1 MSQKPYSKDVCP
13 PSHSFALDNII
24 RRWFQN
30 PGKIVGEY
38 IRPGDTVIDLGC
50 GPGFFTM
57 DMARMVTESGTVYSV
72 DLQKEML
79 EKVRKKALKQGL
91 ADRIRFHEC
100 AENTIGLDR
109 SIKADFILAYYMVH
123 EVPDPV
129 SFLGEVKPLLKSGGR
144 FLLVEPVFHV
154 SRAAF
159 ETLEQTVRSLGFS
172 IQDTP
177 AKKGGRCLL
186 LSAA

>member
-1 MSQKPYSKDVCP
+1 MSHKPYSKDVCP

-57 DMARMVTESGTVYSV
+57 DMARMVEDSGMVYSV
-72 DLQKEML
+72 DLQTQML
-79 EKVRKKALKQGL
+79 EKVKKKAHKLGL

-100 AENTIGLDR
+100 AEDTIGLDPDV
-109 SIKADFILAYYMVH
+109 KADFILAYYMVH

-129 SFLGEVKPLLKSGGR
+129 SFLGEVKQLLKAGGR

-159 ETLEQTVRSLGFS
+159 EALEQTVRTLGFS
-172 IQDTP
+172 VQETP

-186 LSAA
+186 LSAG